1 MDPKCKYEWTDK
13 TVAKTDNYARLQI
26 EIRGVFYPVVP
37 IDANEGAVC
46 IGLPSGLCPW
56 LVEVWMC
63 TDPEDLSIERSFD
76 RPMVRMCFLWV
87 AVCACD
93 AIQEATPE
101 VSLWRSTSS
110 LVTNHCWP
118 SARELKTNEIPRSFD
133 MPGKITIDLSGE
145 PLVEPEYLTV
155 QELDSFLLGGIK
167 AGPWRFYNDVEII
180 GMRFPP
186 ETDPNAPRRKMID
199 DWQKSAVENGS
210 KSQPKAKQE
219 DFRSR
224 T

>member
-1 MDPKCKYEWTDK
+1 
-13 TVAKTDNYARLQI
+13 
-26 EIRGVFYPVVP
+26 
-37 IDANEGAVC
+37 
-46 IGLPSGLCPW
+46 
-56 LVEVWMC
+56 
-63 TDPEDLSIERSFD
+63 
-76 RPMVRMCFLWV
+76 
-87 AVCACD
+87 
-93 AIQEATPE
+93 
-101 VSLWRSTSS
+101 
-110 LVTNHCWP
+110 
-118 SARELKTNEIPRSFD
+118 

-219 DFRSR
+219 DFRSW